1 MEVPTRLGRASLR
14 AGLIALLALVALP
27 ASPAVA
33 GSPCPGAAAV
43 PTQRTLDSARQAT
56 ICLLNRERTKRG
68 LPSLRTNGTLQAS
81 ARDYAQDMVRLSF
94 FDHVSPSGETLT
106 DRIKRDTR
114 YLAGAQGWEIGEN
127 IAWGTGARATPAQIV
142 SGWMNSAGH
151 RQNILHPGFR
161 EMGLGIA
168 LGTPV
173 NASAAS
179 GAATYANQFGRR
191 G

>member
-1 MEVPTRLGRASLR
+1 
-14 AGLIALLALVALP
+14 
-27 ASPAVA
+27 
-33 GSPCPGAAAV
+33 
-43 PTQRTLDSARQAT
+43 
-56 ICLLNRERTKRG
+56 
-68 LPSLRTNGTLQAS
+68 
-81 ARDYAQDMVRLSF
+81 MVRRSF
-94 FDHVSPSGETLT
+94 FEHVSPGGATLT

-127 IAWGTGARATPAQIV
+127 LAWGTGDRATPAQIV
-142 SGWMNSAGH
+142 SGWMHSAGH
-151 RQNILHPGFR
+151 RRNILHSTFR

-173 NASAAS
+173 DASAAA